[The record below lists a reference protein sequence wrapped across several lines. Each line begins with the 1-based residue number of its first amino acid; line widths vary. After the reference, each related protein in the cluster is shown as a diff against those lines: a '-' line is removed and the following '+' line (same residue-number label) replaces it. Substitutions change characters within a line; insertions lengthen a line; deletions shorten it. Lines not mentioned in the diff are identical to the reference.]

1 MNYYLYTILG
11 IAFIFVMTILGS
23 SLVFFFKKDLS
34 KALKQIFLGF
44 ASGIMLSASI
54 FSLIMPS
61 FNYEEEVSLPIIIV
75 IVIGFGLGALFLWGV
90 DKIVPHIHKD
100 LNEEEGIK
108 TSKISRTGK
117 MFLAVTIH
125 NIPEGLAVGI
135 AFGAALASNSDA
147 LIMSALML
155 SLGIGIQNFP
165 EGAAVSLPIK
175 QEKSSFKA
183 FLYGTLSGIV
193 EPIAAVLGL
202 FLSYYLAQIMP
213 YILSFA
219 AGAMI
224 YVTVEELIPESQLD
238 SKMHYGTF
246 SFIVGFLL
254 MMILDV
260 VLSF

>member
-1 MNYYLYTILG
+1 M
-11 IAFIFVMTILGS
+11 
-23 SLVFFFKKDLS
+23 
-34 KALKQIFLGF
+34 KQIFLGF

-61 FNYEEEVSLPIIIV
+61 FDYEDEVSIPILLV
-75 IVIGFGLGALFLWGV
+75 IVIGFVLGCLFLWAI

-108 TSKISRTGK
+108 TNKISKTGK

-125 NIPEGLAVGI
+125 NIPEGLSVGI
-135 AFGAALASNSDA
+135 AFGAALASQNHT
-147 LIMSALML
+147 LVMSALML
-155 SLGIGIQNFP
+155 AIGIGIQNFP

-175 QEKSSFKA
+175 EEKGSLKA
-183 FLYGTLSGIV
+183 FLYGVASGAV
-193 EPIAAVLGL
+193 EPIAAIIGL
-202 FLSYYLAQIMP
+202 FLSYYLRGIMP
-213 YILSFA
+213 YALSFA

-238 SKMHYGTF
+238 SKAHYGTF
-246 SFIVGFLL
+246 AFIVGFLL